1 MRDRSRSAALGH
13 CFGMLVVLV
22 TCCIATQ
29 AQDPPY
35 RNSALPIEQRMA
47 DLISRMTLEE
57 KVTNEKTGRP

>member
-1 MRDRSRSAALGH
+1 
-13 CFGMLVVLV
+13 MLVVLV